1 MLLRRGAVGF
11 IDWLDGLASQS
22 HKASYPG
29 KVLRPPENCH
39 ACAALNPRFGA
50 ERLVYRD
57 GIRAIQEPDA
67 SHELEQAY
75 ETAT

>member
-1 MLLRRGAVGF
+1 ML
-11 IDWLDGLASQS
+11 S
-22 HKASYPG
+22 
-29 KVLRPPENCH
+29 PPENCH

-50 ERLVYRD
+50 KRLVYRD
-57 GIRAIQEPDA
+57 GIRAIQEPNA